1 MNLLSGNLTAVDPLV
16 SALGTFNKSISLFAA
31 FSLVGVLLSLSFLLI
46 EREGK
51 LQENALRL
59 RDIGRA
65 LAAVWLVTSAF
76 QIILTLANIL
86 GTSLGSAL
94 DPTTLKSF
102 VSQIDLGR
110 FLAFQTFLAAIVFI
124 ALFFIRGALPATVLL
139 GISLLAI
146 VSPVFQSHSASSGSH
161 SLAIGSLV
169 IHVVALSLWVGGIFA
184 IVLLEEADRRLAL
197 PRFSKLA
204 LWAAIAVVIS
214 GIANAWARLNF
225 ASAWSSS
232 YARIIIAKVILTVL
246 LLIIGF
252 LNRKSLAEGEKTGW
266 SLLSRVIVVEALIMG
281 AVVALGSWL
290 SGTRPPTG
298 KELPFSPAL
307 SIVGYPTPAAPN
319 FTRLLTLYDPDA
331 LIIGI
336 LITLVALY
344 IKGVVILKMRG
355 DSWPVGRTVA
365 FALGVSAMDF
375 ATSGGLGVYA
385 KFSFEYHMI
394 AHMVIGMVA
403 PIGLVLGAPITLA
416 LRTLP
421 LGRTP
426 EERGIRG
433 MLIAFLH
440 SRYSLLL
447 TNPLTAL
454 ALFDGSLFVL
464 YFTNLFGNLMQSH
477 VGHLFMN
484 IHFLLAGFL
493 FFHVIIGIDPNPR
506 KIPHL
511 VRIVIL
517 FAAMSIHAFFAIA
530 LLATT
535 TLIDQGYY
543 GSLKTPWLGDLLA
556 DQHAAGAIA
565 WGMGEVPIILALIAT
580 FIQWMRDDSR
590 EAKRIDRNEA
600 RMAAMGEPDELAQY
614 NNYLSQLQS
623 RDKKEGQS

>member
-139 GISLLAI
+139 GISLLAL

-184 IVLLEEADRRLAL
+184 IVLLEEADRRIAL

-232 YARIIIAKVILTVL
+232 YARIIIAKVILTVV

-252 LNRKSLAEGEKTGW
+252 RNRKSLAEGEKTGW

-344 IKGVVILKMRG
+344 IKGVVILKQRG

-421 LGRTP
+421 QGRTP
-426 EERGIRG
+426 DERGIRG

-623 RDKKEGQS
+623 RDKREGQS